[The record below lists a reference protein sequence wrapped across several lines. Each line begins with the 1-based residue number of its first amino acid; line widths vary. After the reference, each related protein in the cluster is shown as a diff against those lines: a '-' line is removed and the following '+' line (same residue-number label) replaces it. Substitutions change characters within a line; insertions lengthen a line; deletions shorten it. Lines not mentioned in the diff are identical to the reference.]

1 MFIDQAEIEVHAGK
15 GGDGA
20 ATFRR
25 EKYVPRGGPSGG
37 DGGRGGSIV
46 LEADASLTTLMDYHY
61 QRRYRADDGGAGLS
75 KDRYGR
81 DAKDLILKVPAG
93 TMVYDA
99 ATGELL
105 GDLSRPGQ
113 RLVVARG
120 GSGGRGNIHFA
131 NAVHQ
136 APRFAEKG
144 EAGEARTLR
153 LELKLLAD
161 VGLLG
166 LPNVGKS
173 TLIAA
178 VSAARPKIADYPFTT
193 LVPNLG
199 VVAVAPHQSFVV
211 ADLPGLVEG
220 AHRGA
225 GLGLGFLRHAERT
238 RLLVHVL
245 DASGITGRD
254 PLEDFATINRELKMY
269 GGRLAAI
276 PQVVALNKMDIAA
289 DEQMVRRVETA
300 LQKEGYAV
308 FRISAAT
315 HEGTQS
321 LVYALWE
328 RLQNTQAPALASAED
343 RVRIVAAP
351 TQDQRRW
358 EARSAGAGEWVIA
371 GAGLERL
378 VARTDLNNEYAV
390 RRLQSIL
397 DRIGVNRRLK
407 ELGAQ
412 HGDTVR
418 IAGAEFEYVDE
429 ERLAEGFQRRRQ
441 PDGKW

>member
-1 MFIDQAEIEVHAGK
+1 MFIDQAEIEVRAGR

-37 DGGRGGSIV
+37 DGGRGGSII
-46 LEADASLTTLMDYHY
+46 LKADPSLTTLMDYHY
-61 QRRYRADDGGAGLS
+61 QRRYRAEDGGMGLS
-75 KDRYGR
+75 KDRYGK
-81 DAKDLILKVPAG
+81 DAQDLVLKVPAG
-93 TMVYDA
+93 TVVYDA

-105 GDLSRPGQ
+105 GDLSHPGE
-113 RLVVARG
+113 RLLVAKG
-120 GSGGRGNIHFA
+120 GAGGRGNIHFA
-131 NAVHQ
+131 NAVRQ

-144 EAGEARTLR
+144 EPGEARTLR

-178 VSAARPKIADYPFTT
+178 ISAARPKIADYPFTT

-199 VVAVAPHQSFVV
+199 VVSVQPHQSFVV
-211 ADLPGLVEG
+211 ADLPGLIEG
-220 AHRGA
+220 AHQGA

-245 DASGITGRD
+245 DASGLTGRD
-254 PLEDFATINRELKMY
+254 PLKDFRTINRELTMY
-269 GGRLAAI
+269 GGRLADI
-276 PQVVALNKMDIAA
+276 PQIVALNKMDIAA
-289 DEQMVRRVETA
+289 DADLVSHVEAT
-300 LQKEGYAV
+300 LRNEGYPV

-315 HEGTQS
+315 REGLQT
-321 LVYALWE
+321 LVYAMWE
-328 RLQNTQAPALASAED
+328 RLQKTEVPALSGTNEV
-343 RVRIVAAP
+343 VRIVAP
-351 TQDQRRW
+351 KSRDLHRW
-358 EARSAGAGEWVIA
+358 EAASAGPNQWIIN

-378 VARTDLNNEYAV
+378 VTRTDLNNEYAV
-390 RRLQSIL
+390 RRLQHIL

-407 ELGAQ
+407 ELGAC

-418 IAGAEFEYVDE
+418 IADAEFEYVDE
-429 ERLAEGFQRRRQ
+429 DALAEGFRRQ
-441 PDGKW
+441 R